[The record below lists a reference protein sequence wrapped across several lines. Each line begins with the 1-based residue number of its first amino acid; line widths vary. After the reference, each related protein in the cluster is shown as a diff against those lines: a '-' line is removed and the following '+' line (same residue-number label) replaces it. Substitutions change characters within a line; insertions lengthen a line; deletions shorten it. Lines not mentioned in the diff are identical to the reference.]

1 MYLGFDGDAGMYFR
15 MGAPERLMDKL
26 PDHLE
31 QELEKGRRV
40 IIIGYYG
47 QTWEDDEK
55 LPEGIRPVYSVVL
68 EDTIR
73 KNAEETLG
81 FFPARGGRRESDFRR
96 PCKDCGDDC
105 KACWPETMAGC
116 SGYVYAWGIS

>member
-1 MYLGFDGDAGMYFR
+1 
-15 MGAPERLMDKL
+15 MDKL

-81 FFPARGGRRESDFRR
+81 FFRREGVDV
-96 PCKDCGDDC
+96 K
-105 KACWPETMAGC
+105 
-116 SGYVYAWGIS
+116 

>member
-1 MYLGFDGDAGMYFR
+1 M
-15 MGAPERLMDKL
+15 
-26 PDHLE
+26 
-31 QELEKGRRV
+31 

-81 FFPARGGRRESDFRR
+81 FSGARG
-96 PCKDCGDDC
+96 
-105 KACWPETMAGC
+105 
-116 SGYVYAWGIS
+116 